1 MPNVTFYLNR
11 STGFWF
17 ANVYWPDT
25 QERKRY
31 SLRTRSETQA
41 RGLYTEFLKM
51 VGPPEEVEAQ
61 DSCPPNA
68 GVARVP
74 RDHRG
79 AFPLHR

>member
-41 RGLYTEFLKM
+41 RLGDLARWSAHVSGQISGLK
-51 VGPPEEVEAQ
+51 
-61 DSCPPNA
+61 
-68 GVARVP
+68 RI
-74 RDHRG
+74 
-79 AFPLHR
+79 